1 MVPRRRLRRRLKRY
15 VPNFLT
21 VFCLGFHP
29 KVFLSQSSYS
39 DSDSD
44 SSDSESDEKPK
55 DKKAVA
61 ASESG
66 SDSDSESGSGS
77 ESDASDS
84 KKRKADVEIV
94 PSAKKA
100 KTAVEDENP
109 KNLFIGSL
117 SWNID
122 EDWLR
127 SEFESFGDISA
138 VRIVTD
144 RATGKSKG
152 YVPLFSSSTFIFLTF
167 SC

>member
-1 MVPRRRLRRRLKRY
+1 MSRRSLRRRLKRY
-15 VPNFLT
+15 VADLFT
-21 VFCLGFHP
+21 VFVLSFILKLFP
-29 KVFLSQSSYS
+29 SQSSDS
-39 DSDSD
+39 DSNSD

-55 DKKAVA
+55 DKKATA

-77 ESDASDS
+77 DSDALGS
-84 KKRKADVEIV
+84 KKRKADAESV

-100 KTAVEDENP
+100 KSEKPAGDDENP
-109 KNLFIGSL
+109 KNLFVGSL
-117 SWNID
+117 SWNVD

-127 SEFESFGDISA
+127 SEFESFGEISA

-152 YVPLFSSSTFIFLTF
+152 YVPFLSSFPRRYF
-167 SC
+167 